1 MTVLNNFTRL
11 LRGCL
16 GMTSNTGTSSQPT
29 IDPTNSTYNSFLF
42 QDANAYYYPQG
53 SNSKSTVSY
62 TSFWRHSIDYVG
74 PYTTT
79 NLGTSNGFLDSVEL
93 ITEDF
98 SILNNEYPVNS
109 EGSGPSSIKSTSS
122 SSDISIT
129 ISQPSGVYKTTYT
142 ISYTNSG
149 TGAVT
154 IYGFQLD
161 GNISAYRYSKS
172 SSSWGSS
179 AAAYAYPCFVVKL
192 TEPKTLQSG
201 DSLTLSYTI
210 DLSNIVSESN
220 NIVVTQS

>member
-16 GMTSNTGTSSQPT
+16 GMTSNNNTYSQPT

-53 SNSKSTVSY
+53 NNSSITQAY
-62 TSFWRHSIDYVG
+62 TSFWMYSIDYVG
-74 PYTTT
+74 PYTTA
-79 NLGTSNGFLDSVEL
+79 NLSSNNGFLDSVEL

-109 EGSGPSSIKSTSS
+109 EGSSPSSIKSTSS
-122 SSDISIT
+122 SSGISIT

-149 TGAVT
+149 TESVT

-172 SSSWGSS
+172 SSSWSGGAS
-179 AAAYAYPCFVVKL
+179 AYAYPCFVVKL